1 MLKSML
7 IAAILGLCMR
17 SKKAPLALTITSVT
31 AIAAVAYVSTYRD
44 FGAEQV
50 LLSSLAGERSRQ
62 YGLYR
67 RGRVVLT

>member
-50 LLSSLAGERSRQ
+50 LLHLWQVNAAGSMA
-62 YGLYR
+62 YIVG
-67 RGRVVLT
+67 VAS